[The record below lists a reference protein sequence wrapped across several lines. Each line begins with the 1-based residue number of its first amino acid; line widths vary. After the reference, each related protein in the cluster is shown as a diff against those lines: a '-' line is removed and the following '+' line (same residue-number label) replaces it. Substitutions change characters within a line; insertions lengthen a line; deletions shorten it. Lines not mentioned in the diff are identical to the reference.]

1 MGKLLGGNK
10 MKKINTK
17 RKLIIHIILILGSLL
32 MVLPFVW
39 MVLTSGKT
47 LAESV
52 AIPPS
57 IFPESFQWNNFSVVL
72 NKLPFISFYIN
83 TFLMIG
89 FRVIGS
95 VLFSAMAAYACAR
108 LEFPGRNLFFSLVL
122 LQMMIPTQIFI
133 VPQYLLVQNM
143 GLLNSVPALVLPGIV
158 SAFGTFLLRQFFL
171 GLPDELEEAAKLDGC
186 NVWQTFFKIMLPLA
200 KSGLIALAIFTG
212 LFAFKDLM
220 WPLVVNMSMD
230 KMTLSSGLANLQGQY
245 TTHYPQLMA
254 GSLLAIWPM
263 ILLFIIFQKKF
274 IEGIATS
281 GGKL

>member
-1 MGKLLGGNK
+1 MKSQKLK
-10 MKKINTK
+10 SKV
-17 RKLIIHIILILGSLL
+17 LIHLLLILGACI

-39 MVLTSGKT
+39 MILTSGKT

-52 AIPPS
+52 RIPPG
-57 IFPESFQWNNFSVVL
+57 ILPEKFQWNNFKVVL
-72 NKLPFISFYIN
+72 DKLPFIQFYIN
-83 TFLMIG
+83 TALMIL
-89 FRVIGS
+89 FRVVGS

-108 LEFPGRNLFFSLVL
+108 LHFPGRNLFFGLVL
-122 LQMMIPTQIFI
+122 MQMMIPTQIFI
-133 VPQYLLVQNM
+133 IPQYLLVQKM
-143 GLLNSVPALVLPGIV
+143 GLLNSIPALVLPGIV

-186 NVWQTFFKIMLPLA
+186 NVWQTFFKVMLPLA
-200 KSGLIALAIFTG
+200 KSGLVALAIFTA

-220 WPLVVNMSMD
+220 WPLIVNMSLD

-245 TTHYPQLMA
+245 TTNYPQLMA

-263 ILLFIIFQKKF
+263 LLVFVVFQKKF